1 MTPVIVAFRA
11 NVKKATT
18 IERSGLEWKINR
30 SYRME
35 FTEFMLW
42 KAGIILVAAAV
53 WNFWIHVTG
62 RHLPPE
68 DR

>member
-1 MTPVIVAFRA
+1 
-11 NVKKATT
+11 
-18 IERSGLEWKINR
+18 
-30 SYRME
+30 ME

-42 KAGIILVAAAV
+42 KAGIILIAAAV